1 MKRRT
6 LITLFPIS
14 LAIACSAQPRG
25 ETAQTPED
33 RYRLGSRAFE
43 KSHFPETQRQ
53 LDGLGKSLPALA
65 ERIDLK
71 LALSRGQGNDW
82 LKAHPQSFL
91 IPDAL
96 SFLAV
101 RKNTEATN
109 KLLQRYPDHPR
120 TAAALELLLG
130 AQPKNR
136 QWLTHLMRY
145 FPANPRSQ
153 LSAKQLQALGNLTPV
168 EWEAVA
174 MASKPP
180 EAALAYQKAPINPT
194 NLLAHAEVLRTLGKK
209 PEAANL
215 LTQVIQKFPKDPL
228 AFESQLARADLLPP
242 DEALALLA
250 STERQYPKRGDEAV
264 WAGIQVWVRRRNQAS
279 GALDLDLHLV
289 NKYPTSQKAPNAAW
303 ELASN
308 AANQGDL
315 ATAQK
320 YARFILNRHPK
331 DAFAPKAAFWS
342 GKWAE
347 QLGDTKTAKIQYASI
362 LEQYPHSYYAW
373 RSAVHLGR
381 ANGDFNVGLTN
392 NLPVNWDAPAPPIV
406 GGSPALKALIG
417 LGEYDE
423 ALRQWRSETYGRSF
437 TPAEQLTE
445 AFFQARS
452 GRNMKAINLSA
463 RGIAAEP
470 PKDPRSYAQTYP
482 LFFAAPLRQ
491 WSKDRGLNPLFVA
504 SLIRQE
510 SRFETTIRSRSNA
523 VGLMQLLPSTAKYIA
538 DKVKESAPY
547 DLDKP
552 DDNLRLGTAYLRYT
566 HQKWDGDT
574 LLATASYNAGPGNV
588 ARWVKQ
594 IPMTDLETFIEQIPF
609 RETRSY
615 VINIY
620 ENYWNY
626 LQLYST

>member
-6 LITLFPIS
+6 LIILLPIS
-14 LAIACSAQPRG
+14 LAIACTPQPQG

-43 KSHFPETQRQ
+43 KGNFPETERQ
-53 LDGLGKSLPALA
+53 LDSLDKRLPALA

-71 LALSRGQGNDW
+71 LALSRSQGQDW
-82 LKAHPQSFL
+82 LKAHAQSPL
-91 IPDAL
+91 VPDAL
-96 SFLAV
+96 AFLAV
-101 RKNTEATN
+101 RGNAEAIDR
-109 KLLQRYPDHPR
+109 LLQRYPDHPR

-136 QWLTHLMRY
+136 RWLTHLMRY
-145 FPANPRSQ
+145 FPESSRSQ
-153 LSAKQLQALGNLTPV
+153 LATKQLQSLGNLTAA

-174 MASKPP
+174 IASKPSD
-180 EAALAYQKAPINPT
+180 ADIAYRKAPINPT
-194 NLLAHAEVLRTLGKK
+194 NLLAHAAALKTLDRK
-209 PEAANL
+209 PEADNL
-215 LTQVIQKFPKDPL
+215 LTQLVQKFPKDSL
-228 AFESQLARADLLPP
+228 AFEAQLARADLLPS
-242 DEALALLA
+242 DQALTLLA
-250 STERQYPKRGDEAV
+250 SIERQYPKRGDEAV
-264 WAGIQVWVRRRNQAS
+264 WAAIQVWVRRRNQPS

-289 NKYPTSQKAPNAAW
+289 SQYPTSQKAPNAAW
-303 ELASN
+303 ELAAN

-320 YARFILNRHPK
+320 YARFILSRHPK

-347 QLGDTKTAKIQYASI
+347 QLGDTKIAKVQYASI

-381 ANGDFNVGLTN
+381 AKGDFNVGLA
-392 NLPVNWDAPAPPIV
+392 PISVKWDAPVAPII
-406 GGSPALKALIG
+406 GGSPALKALIA
-417 LGEYDE
+417 LGAFDE
-423 ALRQWRSETYGRSF
+423 ALRQWRSETYRRTL

-445 AFFQARS
+445 AFFQAQA
-452 GRNMKAINLSA
+452 GRNMHAINLSA
-463 RGIAAEP
+463 RAIAAES

-491 WSKDRGLNPLFVA
+491 WSTDRGLNPLFVA

-510 SRFETTIRSRSNA
+510 SRFEPTIRSRSNA
-523 VGLMQLLPSTAKYIA
+523 VGLMQLLPTTAKYIA

-626 LQLYST
+626 IQLYSS

>member
-6 LITLFPIS
+6 LITLFPLS

-43 KSHFPETQRQ
+43 KGNFPETERQ
-53 LDGLGKSLPALA
+53 LDGLGKRLPALA

-71 LALSRGQGNDW
+71 LALSRGQGQDW
-82 LKAHPQSFL
+82 LKSHPQSDL

-101 RKNTEATN
+101 RKNPEAIDR
-109 KLLQRYPDHPR
+109 LLQRYPDHPR

-136 QWLTHLMRY
+136 QWLTHLIRY
-145 FPANPRSQ
+145 FPENPRSQ
-153 LSAKQLQALGNLTPV
+153 LATKQLQSLGNLSPA

-174 MASKPP
+174 MASK
-180 EAALAYQKAPINPT
+180 AQDADLAYQKAPLNAT
-194 NLLAHAEVLRTLGKK
+194 NLLAHAAILKTLGKK
-209 PEAANL
+209 LEAANL
-215 LTQVIQKFPKDPL
+215 LSQLVQKFPKDPL
-228 AFESQLARADLLPP
+228 AFDAELARADLLSP
-242 DEALALLA
+242 EGALTLLA
-250 STERQYPKRGDEAV
+250 ATERQYPQRGDEAV
-264 WAGIQVWVRRRNQAS
+264 WAAIQVWVRQRKQPS
-279 GALDLDLHLV
+279 GAIDLDLHLV
-289 NKYPTSQKAPNAAW
+289 NRYPTSEKAPNAAW
-303 ELASN
+303 ELASA

-320 YARFILNRHPK
+320 YARFILRQHPK

-342 GKWAE
+342 GKWSE
-347 QLGDTKTAKIQYASI
+347 QLGDTKTAKIQYATI

-381 ANGDFNVGLTN
+381 ANGDFNVGLASI
-392 NLPVNWDAPAPPIV
+392 PVKWDAPAAPIV

-417 LGEYDE
+417 LGELDE
-423 ALRQWRSETYGRSF
+423 ALRQWRSETYGRKF
-437 TPAEQLTE
+437 TPTEQLTE

-463 RGIAAEP
+463 RAIAAET
-470 PKDPRSYAQTYP
+470 PKDLRSYAQTYP

-491 WSKDRGLNPLFVA
+491 WSTDRGLNPLFVA

-510 SRFETTIRSRSNA
+510 SRFEPTIRSRSNA

-588 ARWVKQ
+588 ERWVKQ